1 MAVPRCPVWCEC
13 AVLWQA
19 GKIHIKVSLKERFSA
34 ADGDAAAP
42 APVTP
47 VAECLAK
54 KCFRGDFLR
63 TGVFRWARNTFGKSG
78 CAGSAGGG
86 VREGKS
92 LWQYPCIRI
101 VAVAAAHET
110 TLHEY
115 HEADTGTV
123 YGAEGIDGMNITGMH
138 RYSTSWQVR
147 AITSS
152 CCSLVRLIN
161 LTAYPETR
169 MVKLAYSGFSGC
181 SIASFSFSIPKTF
194 TFK

>member
-1 MAVPRCPVWCEC
+1 MDSLECPVRRRCFSRSMCFRSRITRSVCSKKRGQAGKERFGGGKWLSQRCPVWCEC

-63 TGVFRWARNTFGKSG
+63 TGVFRWARNAFGKSG
-78 CAGSAGGG
+78 CAGSVGGV

-92 LWQYPCIRI
+92 LWQYPCIR
-101 VAVAAAHET
+101 
-110 TLHEY
+110 L
-115 HEADTGTV
+115 
-123 YGAEGIDGMNITGMH
+123 
-138 RYSTSWQVR
+138 WQ
-147 AITSS
+147 
-152 CCSLVRLIN
+152 
-161 LTAYPETR
+161 
-169 MVKLAYSGFSGC
+169 
-181 SIASFSFSIPKTF
+181 
-194 TFK
+194 

>member
-19 GKIHIKVSLKERFSA
+19 GKVHIKSQL
-34 ADGDAAAP
+34 DGDAAAP

-63 TGVFRWARNTFGKSG
+63 TGVFRWARNTFEKSG
-78 CAGSAGGG
+78 CAGGVGGD
-86 VREGKS
+86 VREGKF

-110 TLHEY
+110 ALHEY